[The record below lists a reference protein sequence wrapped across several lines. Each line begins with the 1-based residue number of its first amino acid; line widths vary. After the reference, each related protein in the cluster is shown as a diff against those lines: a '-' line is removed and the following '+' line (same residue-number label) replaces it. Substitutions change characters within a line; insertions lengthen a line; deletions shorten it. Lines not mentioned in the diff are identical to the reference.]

1 MRALWIILCF
11 ALCSTLCCAKQWL
24 LTLDPGDTPTLL
36 GKQNGLTYQRTFGKV
51 HRYALYEGEP
61 TRLPPGIKIQ
71 PNYVYS
77 AQAADPMITAS
88 WALMNYGQSDGDGQQ
103 GLPGKDIGGPWGGEG
118 VRPLVAVLDSGVDKS
133 HPEFDGQLWENQSEV
148 PANGVDDDGN
158 GYVDDR
164 FGWNFVDQNSDI
176 NDNNNHG
183 TLVSGILA
191 ARAGNGEGSRGVL
204 GSASI
209 LVAKCT
215 DKYGIGTTATA
226 IEAIEYAVHQGARII
241 NASWGTQTFDPA
253 LYNAIRWAGEQGAIV
268 VAAAGNQG
276 WDHDYPQTRTYPAAF
291 ALDNVLAVA
300 AYDNRDTLWE
310 KSDYGA
316 HSVPLGAPGVSIFGP
331 IRGGYGYGTGTS
343 FAAPHVTGAL
353 AALFGASREASLFE
367 LKERLLRSTEVV
379 SYYEKNRTL
388 SAGRLHL
395 GNALAGRYPARPDGP
410 TDWRERA
417 TLVETAHPYPASF
430 RKSYRLYREGAHRLR
445 VHFAKFRTER
455 EFDRVAVRDAQG
467 RIAT

>member
-1 MRALWIILCF
+1 M
-11 ALCSTLCCAKQWL
+11 
-24 LTLDPGDTPTLL
+24 
-36 GKQNGLTYQRTFGKV
+36 
-51 HRYALYEGEP
+51 
-61 TRLPPGIKIQ
+61 
-71 PNYVYS
+71 
-77 AQAADPMITAS
+77 
-88 WALMNYGQSDGDGQQ
+88 
-103 GLPGKDIGGPWGGEG
+103 
-118 VRPLVAVLDSGVDKS
+118 
-133 HPEFDGQLWENQSEV
+133 
-148 PANGVDDDGN
+148 
-158 GYVDDR
+158 
-164 FGWNFVDQNSDI
+164 
-176 NDNNNHG
+176 
-183 TLVSGILA
+183 
-191 ARAGNGEGSRGVL
+191 
-204 GSASI
+204 
-209 LVAKCT
+209 
-215 DKYGIGTTATA
+215 
-226 IEAIEYAVHQGARII
+226 
-241 NASWGTQTFDPA
+241 
-253 LYNAIRWAGEQGAIV
+253 
-268 VAAAGNQG
+268 AAAGNQG

-467 RIAT
+467 RIATVYSGEFDGWSAEVLGDELWLDFEADAVAEDFGFVVDRYAYSESFTSWLQKKSSPGWGAFWLPFEFFRGLTVVTFKPSFQREKGFLRDRYDR